1 MKTIFDCWFKKT
13 KKKKKKKTILDLPE
27 DLVEDEIISRLPIS
41 SLRSVRS
48 TCKKWNTLCKNR
60 ILFGKAAKKQ
70 FLMMD
75 SRRICLMNFD
85 LSKDNGDPSIKQVS
99 VLDQKFQIPMVFQ
112 SDGLLLCVLKDYS
125 RLVVWNPYLGQMRWI
140 EPRHSFHSSDRFALG
155 HDSNFNYKILRIS
168 SEIHPVTERKV
179 LGFELYD
186 FTSSSWKVLDDVT
199 PKRQIR
205 SCQQC
210 ESLKG
215 NAYFLTS
222 VRGSFRCFDFTTERF
237 GPPLP
242 LPPFHSYDGF
252 HCTSFSCVREEQQ
265 LAVLYQRWEWESSDT
280 IEISVTDKIGPDDVS
295 WTKFLKVNT
304 GYWVY
309 PTARSFLVDEEK
321 KLAVVFVLD
330 KLSSGCLYQTAHVFG
345 QDGYFKYVRIGEA
358 PYLRNM
364 VCSSYLPSLLQLNQ
378 PG

>member
-13 KKKKKKKTILDLPE
+13 KKKKTILDLPE

-75 SRRICLMNFD
+75 SRRICLMNLD

-140 EPRHSFHSSDRFALG
+140 EPRNSFHSSDRFALG

-168 SEIHPVTERKV
+168 SEIHPVTERK
-179 LGFELYD
+179 F
-186 FTSSSWKVLDDVT
+186 
-199 PKRQIR
+199 
-205 SCQQC
+205 
-210 ESLKG
+210 
-215 NAYFLTS
+215 
-222 VRGSFRCFDFTTERF
+222 
-237 GPPLP
+237 
-242 LPPFHSYDGF
+242 
-252 HCTSFSCVREEQQ
+252 
-265 LAVLYQRWEWESSDT
+265 
-280 IEISVTDKIGPDDVS
+280 
-295 WTKFLKVNT
+295 
-304 GYWVY
+304 
-309 PTARSFLVDEEK
+309 
-321 KLAVVFVLD
+321 
-330 KLSSGCLYQTAHVFG
+330 
-345 QDGYFKYVRIGEA
+345 
-358 PYLRNM
+358 
-364 VCSSYLPSLLQLNQ
+364 
-378 PG
+378 